1 MTESR
6 ATVARYLR
14 LAIQTDT
21 LPASVAL
28 RWADD
33 IVASEPH
40 PTADIIEVA
49 WSRKASDVVMALG
62 GVDGSNELNGD
73 LDFELAERW
82 FLRTLHSQLRAGRAP
97 SDVLRAA
104 KHVLR
109 ESSLDFDVY
118 HVALSLENEW
128 LLADSGIHGSTPE
141 VAERIAKFLDGHAAE
156 SLPTELEV
164 IQRIIGADE

>member
-1 MTESR
+1 MTKPR
-6 ATVARYLR
+6 ATVARYLW
-14 LAIQTDT
+14 LSVQTDT
-21 LPASVAL
+21 LPAAVAK

-33 IVASEPH
+33 IIASEPH

-49 WSRKASDVVMALG
+49 WSRRASEVVMALG

-73 LDFELAERW
+73 PDFELAERW

-97 SDVLRAA
+97 ADVLRAA

-109 ESSLDFDVY
+109 ESSLDIDVY

-128 LLADSGIHGSTPE
+128 LLADSGIHGSTSE
-141 VAERIAKFLDGHAAE
+141 VTERIAKFLDGHAAE
-156 SLPTELEV
+156 SLPAELEAV
-164 IQRIIGADE
+164 QRIMGTDE